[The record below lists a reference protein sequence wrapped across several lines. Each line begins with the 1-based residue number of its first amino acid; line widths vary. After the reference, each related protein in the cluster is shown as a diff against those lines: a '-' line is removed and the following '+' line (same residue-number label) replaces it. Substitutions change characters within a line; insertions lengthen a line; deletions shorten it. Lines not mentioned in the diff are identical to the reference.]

1 MSEEEI
7 EAGFAMIEAALPSL
21 DDGPQ
26 FETSAL
32 LVFGR

>member
-7 EAGFAMIEAALPSL
+7 EAGFASVETALPSL

-26 FETSAL
+26 FEISAL
-32 LVFGR
+32 LVFGP